1 MNLSNIY
8 SINPRL
14 VVKNSSDEILTDLK
28 FFYTGI
34 EKSPL
39 KITKIYPKS
48 QETKILVTHN
58 LDMEAKLILSYGEQE
73 EIVVYDKLIKNTNK
87 TIIVDLY
94 KQDEKLVIKTKVE
107 DIKVKATD
115 MGNLLGK
122 FYNIIIAILIVL
134 SAIVF
139 IVQKLT

>member
-1 MNLSNIY
+1 MNLSDIY

-39 KITKIYPKS
+39 KIAKIYPKS

-58 LDMEAKLILSYGEQE
+58 LDTEAKLILSYGEE

-87 TIIVDLY
+87 TIIVELY
-94 KQDEKLVIKTKVE
+94 KKDEKLVTKTKVE
-107 DIKVKATD
+107 DIKIKATD

-122 FYNIIIAILIVL
+122 FYNIIITILIIL
-134 SAIVF
+134 SAIIF

>member
-58 LDMEAKLILSYGEQE
+58 LDTEEKLILSYGEE

-87 TIIVDLY
+87 TIIVELY
-94 KQDEKLVIKTKVE
+94 KKDEKLVTKTKVE
-107 DIKVKATD
+107 DIKIKATD

-122 FYNIIIAILIVL
+122 FYNIIITILIIL
-134 SAIVF
+134 SAIIF